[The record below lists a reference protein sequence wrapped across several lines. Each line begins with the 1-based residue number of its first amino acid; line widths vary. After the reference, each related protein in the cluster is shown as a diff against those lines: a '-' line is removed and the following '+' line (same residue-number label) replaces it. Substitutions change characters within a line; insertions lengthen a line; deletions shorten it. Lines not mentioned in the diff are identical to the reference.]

1 VNPAY
6 LLEQP
11 RKRMREKG
19 REGEKGWRR
28 GGRKGEGLGGEK
40 EGGREGGGSKEQRLV
55 TQRQSEYNL
64 EHRVNTYQPV
74 LTCFRYIVSPVDNIG
89 TLYC

>member
-1 VNPAY
+1 MNPAY
-6 LLEQP
+6 SLEQP

-40 EGGREGGGSKEQRLV
+40 EGGREEEAKNNDWLHKGK
-55 TQRQSEYNL
+55 
-64 EHRVNTYQPV
+64 VNTIWN
-74 LTCFRYIVSPVDNIG
+74 TE
-89 TLYC
+89 